1 MTKYYYCCSYPL
13 KPNSVIEKGNW
24 GRLEQVY
31 GVALNET
38 IFERVRKEEFVDRPS
53 RFTCVFV
60 FPNAAI
66 ARNFLATDQTRKADL
81 LYEVELVNPDA
92 NKFDADMS
100 LVNRNEQNVSIIDQA
115 ARRYWRGEISDPM
128 KGEVLA
134 DSDIRIVKRIKI

>member
-38 IFERVRKEEFVDRPS
+38 IFERVRKEAFVDRPS

-60 FPNAAI
+60 FPNAAN
-66 ARNFLATDQTRKADL
+66 ARNFLAIDQTRKADL
-81 LYEVELVNPDA
+81 LYEVELVNPAA
-92 NKFDADMS
+92 NQFDADMS
-100 LVNRNEQNVSIIDQA
+100 LVNRNESNVSIIEQA
-115 ARRYWRGEISDPM
+115 ARRYWRGEISDPV
-128 KGEVLA
+128 KREVLA
-134 DSDIRIVKRIKI
+134 DSDLRIVKRLKI